1 MLVKSNFYFSH
12 SVFKRLVLQTC
23 KSQGLFGKG
32 LRRNSIYL
40 IFLFLLH
47 SGLNQCNTVKEVLL
61 NVKRIVKNYFV
72 SQDSNF
78 STALELAV
86 RFGKTLIVEEV
97 DDVEPVLYP
106 LLRGDLISQG
116 EQEKNNFSKKLSMS
130 KIVKWQRE
138 TGNTPNFMMSLFW

>member
-1 MLVKSNFYFSH
+1 MGRKHWVKEKLLLMSNFSFSR
-12 SVFKRLVLQTC
+12 SVFNRLVLQTR
-23 KSQGLFGKG
+23 KNQGLFGKG

-40 IFLFLLH
+40 IFLFLFH
-47 SGLNQCNTVKEVLL
+47 SELNQCDTPKEVLL

-86 RFGKTLIVEEV
+86 RFGKTLIIQEV
-97 DDVEPVLYP
+97 DGVEPVLYP

-116 EQEKNNFSKKLSMS
+116 EQEKNNF
-130 KIVKWQRE
+130 Q
-138 TGNTPNFMMSLFW
+138 NSLQ

>member
-12 SVFKRLVLQTC
+12 SVFKRLVRQTC
-23 KSQGLFGKG
+23 KNQGLFGKG

-40 IFLFLLH
+40 IFWFLFH
-47 SGLNQCNTVKEVLL
+47 SELNQCNRVKEVLL

-86 RFGKTLIVEEV
+86 RFGKTLIIQEV
-97 DDVEPVLYP
+97 DGVEPVLYP
-106 LLRGDLISQG
+106 LLGGDFISQG
-116 EQEKNNFSKKLSMS
+116 EQEKNNFRNNLQCQK
-130 KIVKWQRE
+130 
-138 TGNTPNFMMSLFW
+138 